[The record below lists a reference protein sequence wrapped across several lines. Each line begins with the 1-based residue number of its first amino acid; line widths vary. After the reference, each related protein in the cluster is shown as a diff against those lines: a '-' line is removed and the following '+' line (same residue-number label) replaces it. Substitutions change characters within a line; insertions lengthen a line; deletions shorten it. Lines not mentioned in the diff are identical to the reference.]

1 MQLRRLV
8 APLVLSLAFAVPSQA
23 QQNTAATE
31 GQSVLV
37 KAMTAFNARNYAAY
51 EPLFTD
57 DVEVYTGVYT
67 PVRFVGKA
75 QWMGFI
81 RGLDNFAAASY
92 DQRQL
97 VCRAYN
103 SDVVLCNA
111 YFVFSTTTK
120 TGVTV
125 VQSGRESSAVVKVG
139 GRWLIANHHFSPMF

>member
-1 MQLRRLV
+1 MRIRGLV
-8 APLVLSLAFAVPSQA
+8 APIVFSAVLAVPSRA
-23 QQNTAATE
+23 QQTTAVTE
-31 GQSVLV
+31 GQAVLV
-37 KAMTAFNARNYAAY
+37 KAIAAFNARNYAAY

-92 DQRQL
+92 DQRQV

-103 SDVVLCNA
+103 NDVVLCNA

-139 GRWLIANHHFSPMF
+139 GRWLIANSHFSPMF

>member
-1 MQLRRLV
+1 MRLHRLA

-23 QQNTAATE
+23 QQSTAATE
-31 GQSVLV
+31 GQAVLT
-37 KAMTAFNARNYAAY
+37 KAMATFNARNYSAY
-51 EPLFTD
+51 EALFAD
-57 DVEVYTGVYT
+57 DYEAYTGVYT

-75 QWMGFI
+75 QWMEFI

-92 DQRQL
+92 DQRQP

-120 TGVTV
+120 AGVTE
-125 VQSGRESSAVVKVG
+125 VQTGRESTTVVKIG

>member
-1 MQLRRLV
+1 MQLHRLV

-23 QQNTAATE
+23 QQATAAAD
-31 GQSVLV
+31 GQAVLT
-37 KAMTAFNARNYAAY
+37 KAMAAFNARDYAAY

-67 PVRFVGKA
+67 PLRFVGKA

-81 RGLDNFAAASY
+81 RGLDNLAAASY

-120 TGVTV
+120 TGVTE
-125 VQSGRESSAVVKVG
+125 VQTGRESSAVVKVG
-139 GRWLIANHHFSPMF
+139 GRWLIANYHFSRMF

>member
-1 MQLRRLV
+1 MQLHRLV

-23 QQNTAATE
+23 QQTTAVAD
-31 GQSVLV
+31 GQAVLT
-37 KAMTAFNARNYAAY
+37 KAMAAFNARDYAAY

-67 PVRFVGKA
+67 PLRFVGKA

-120 TGVTV
+120 TGVTE
-125 VQSGRESSAVVKVG
+125 VQTGRESSAIVKVG
-139 GRWLIANHHFSPMF
+139 GRWLIANHHFSRMF